1 MQNGTPGARRHA
13 QARAYAK
20 REDAMTLARFALN
33 AVKSV
38 FLAGMFALSAPAMAI
53 NCAKANTAVDKL
65 ICADKATV
73 AADAN
78 LNRAYQAILKQAPDD
93 GIRAMLVASQ
103 KRWLAARDRALER
116 LLGDPDTVPDDKTAG
131 EIARELIE
139 NRSAQFT
146 ETGKGATTPA
156 IIRRAVEQ
164 QKFQSQFTGG
174 AFAGYWTTCDVLP
187 HDYVDYEC
195 FAIRHYQNNDRVC
208 SVDESWASGA
218 VYTKRYVA
226 NVVDGKPRVIA
237 SCSFNSADEACAT
250 VADTKANWNRHPEP
264 PKYVYADE
272 PLPKLDGEIDAS
284 DDAEWVQACL
294 TDPAYPPAQ

>member
-1 MQNGTPGARRHA
+1 MARRVSGA
-13 QARAYAK
+13 TLAPPAYAK
-20 REDAMTLARFALN
+20 REDAMTLARFTLN
-33 AVKSV
+33 AVKGV
-38 FLAGMFALSAPAMAI
+38 FLAGVFALSAPAMAI
-53 NCAKANTAVDKL
+53 NCAKAGTAVEKL
-65 ICADKATV
+65 ICADKASV

-93 GIRAMLVASQ
+93 SCRAMLLASQ
-103 KRWLAARDRALER
+103 KRWLAARDRALDR

-139 NRSAQFT
+139 NRSAQFK
-146 ETGKGATTPA
+146 ETGKGATTPT
-156 IIRRAVEQ
+156 IISRAVQQ

-208 SVDESWASGA
+208 TVDESWASGA

-250 VADTKANWNRHPEP
+250 VADTKANWNRHPEAP
-264 PKYVYADE
+264 QYVYADT